1 MQQQFCPIHKLQH
14 VIETLKKKALYSNLQ
29 YKHSAGLIHKYRI
42 ISSGFNKYIPISSK
56 GNNNIISKTDLKTS
70 IHAEIDAI
78 LQTDTKSKS
87 KFIRGLDIIIIRIKE
102 LSNGDIVLK
111 NSRPC
116 NSCIDKMR
124 TYGIRK
130 VYYSNDK
137 GDIVYEFLEE
147 MPKLHTSS
155 GSILKNYISNISIDE
170 IKTSDNLEREL
181 NKLRNEIRCY

>member
-1 MQQQFCPIHKLQH
+1 MQQFCPIHKLH
-14 VIETLKKKALYSNLQ
+14 DVIETLKKKALHSNLQ

-56 GNNNIISKTDLKTS
+56 GNNVISKTDLKTS

-87 KFIRGLDIIIIRIKE
+87 KFFRGLDIIIIRVKE
-102 LSNGDIVLK
+102 LSNGNIVLK

-155 GSILKNYISNISIDE
+155 GSILKNYISNTNIDE
-170 IKTSDNLEREL
+170 LGDSCNLEREL
-181 NKLRNEIRCY
+181 NKLRNEIRCC